1 MTVNSRYSINII
13 ICVYFSQK
21 DIIPIITM
29 NGTFKYHTFLEKNIS
44 SKIVL
49 AKSLLLLLI
58 SFEAIL
64 NGTMELA
71 LDIISANHFCP
82 RGENFKEQNNSPL

>member
-21 DIIPIITM
+21 DIIPIITT

-71 LDIISANHFCP
+71 LDINQCQSFLP
-82 RGENFKEQNNSPL
+82 KGRKF